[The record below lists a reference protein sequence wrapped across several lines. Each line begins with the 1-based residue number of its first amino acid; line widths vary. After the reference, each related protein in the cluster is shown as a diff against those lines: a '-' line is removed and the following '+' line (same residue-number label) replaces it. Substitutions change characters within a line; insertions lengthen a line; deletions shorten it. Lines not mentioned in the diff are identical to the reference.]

1 MNEESFEFLR
11 KKIVSFI
18 FYYVIIFLIVFPLIM
33 YGAYKLYLKDN
44 IENLLGHNFD
54 KEQAICL
61 ADNIYYESAGESKK
75 GQLAVATVTLNRVK
89 HEDFANSICRVVYER
104 KTTCEFSW
112 VCQRKISN
120 TRFQDIHWKHIHKMS
135 EDIISGEKN
144 TLPELRN
151 ALYYH
156 ADYVKPFW
164 AKHKQRITKIGAH
177 IFYE

>member
-1 MNEESFEFLR
+1 MYFAYNW
-11 KKIVSFI
+11 FI
-18 FYYVIIFLIVFPLIM
+18 
-33 YGAYKLYLKDN
+33 KDN
-44 IENLLGHNFD
+44 IENVFRISLKRD
-54 KEQAICL
+54 AVCL
-61 ADNIYYESAGESKK
+61 ADNIYYESVGEPKK

-89 HEDFANSICRVVYER
+89 HKDFAKSICGVVYER

-112 VCQRKISN
+112 VCQNKLSN
-120 TRFQDIHWKHIHKMS
+120 DRFQDKHWKRIYKLS
-135 EDIISGEKN
+135 EEILSGRRN
-144 TLPELRN
+144 TLPGLEN